1 MFFELPH
8 SPSSVRDSV
17 NTGRYAKPFYQS
29 VPTCG
34 TTRRRGTDVHCRHD
48 FPRIA
53 LTAKLNEVQFRLPE
67 TLVVRLAEARE
78 EIAASVH
85 QIELRNAI
93 RETVGRQTG
102 QLGSFSHI
110 RVGVAT
116 EA

>member
-1 MFFELPH
+1 M
-8 SPSSVRDSV
+8 
-17 NTGRYAKPFYQS
+17 
-29 VPTCG
+29 
-34 TTRRRGTDVHCRHD
+34 DVHCRHD
-48 FPRIA
+48 FRRIA

-67 TLVVRLAEARE
+67 TLVVRVAEARR